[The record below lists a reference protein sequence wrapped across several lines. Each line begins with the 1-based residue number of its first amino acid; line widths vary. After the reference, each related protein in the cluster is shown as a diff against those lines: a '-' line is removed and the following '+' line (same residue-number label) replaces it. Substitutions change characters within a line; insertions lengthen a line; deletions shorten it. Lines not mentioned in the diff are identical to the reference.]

1 MTPHPPTGR
10 HPGSARLLLAALAVL
25 AAALV
30 TQSVPP
36 PAGASAT
43 PTLEI
48 TLLLSVMAELD
59 GAGLVITGAGG
70 ATLMFTRTVPAGD
83 PPMQLWGSVVN
94 GNVLIPTVRPGDP
107 DPWTGQPT
115 GLARGHQGVDR
126 AA

>member
-1 MTPHPPTGR
+1 MTPRPRPER
-10 HPGSARLLLAALAVL
+10 HPGSARLLLAALAMLAAVL
-25 AAALV
+25 A

-48 TLLLSVMAELD
+48 TLLPSVMAELD
-59 GAGLVITGAGG
+59 GAGLVITGADG
-70 ATLMFTRTVPAGD
+70 AVL
-83 PPMQLWGSVVN
+83 LWGSVVN
-94 GNVLIPTVRPGDP
+94 GNVLVPTIRPGDP